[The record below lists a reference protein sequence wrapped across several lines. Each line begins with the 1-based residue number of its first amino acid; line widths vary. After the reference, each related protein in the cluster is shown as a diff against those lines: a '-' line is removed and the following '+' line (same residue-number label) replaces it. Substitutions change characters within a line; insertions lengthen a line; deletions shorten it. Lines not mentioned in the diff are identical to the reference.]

1 MSSPLRQSNSVSMN
15 NSLNTTSHNAER
27 ISAIG
32 EKLSQLQMGLQN
44 DKLSKLE
51 KIDESLKDTGD
62 KLIDFTEDS
71 NSKFQ
76 AVKDQLNKLFNQMEV
91 QNSTIDASYDE
102 KMQYLHM
109 LRGESC

>member
-1 MSSPLRQSNSVSMN
+1 MSSPLRQSNNVSMN

-27 ISAIG
+27 SSAIG

-44 DKLSKLE
+44 GKLSKLE

-71 NSKFQ
+71 NS
-76 AVKDQLNKLFNQMEV
+76 
-91 QNSTIDASYDE
+91 
-102 KMQYLHM
+102 
-109 LRGESC
+109 